1 MKAPFLLLSCVCL
14 LSFGQAAA
22 EEIVFEMS
30 VFGIRFGT
38 MVVTR
43 TIVNDSTELYTLHA
57 KGKTD
62 FLWMQR
68 EEESKYRVQYR
79 NGKLHSSDYTYLNRG
94 QTEKYSRIRLVDGHY
109 RIETNEEGHRVLKE
123 PVDYSLLKLYF
134 EPERKLTRVFCE
146 EDCAFSDLRRDTASD
161 SFVVTC
167 KDGSRT
173 TYFLKDGRIDRLDIH
188 LAVATVKLTRIN

>member
-1 MKAPFLLLSCVCL
+1 VKAILTFLLFALSL
-14 LSFGQAAA
+14 PSFA

-43 TIVNDSTELYTLHA
+43 SVENDSTELFTLYA

-68 EEESKYRVQYR
+68 EEESKYTVRYR
-79 NGKLHSSDYTYLNRG
+79 NGILYSSDYTYLNKG
-94 QTEKYSRIRLVDGHY
+94 TQEKWSRIRLENGQY
-109 RIETNEEGHRVLKE
+109 RIESNEGVKLLKGAA
-123 PVDYSLLKLYF
+123 DYSLLKLYF
-134 EPERKLTRVFCE
+134 EPMWPRTKVFCE
-146 EDCAFSDLRRDTASD
+146 EDCSFATMKHNKADDTISIE
-161 SFVVTC
+161 C
-167 KDGSRT
+167 KDGSRS
-173 TYFLKDGRIDRLDIH
+173 TYHLKNGMINELEIH

>member
-1 MKAPFLLLSCVCL
+1 VRTILFSVLFVLSL
-14 LSFGQAAA
+14 PSFA

-43 TIVNDSTELYTLHA
+43 SIENDSTELFTLHA

-68 EEESKYRVQYR
+68 EEESKYTVRYR
-79 NGKLHSSDYTYLNRG
+79 NGVLFSSDYTYLNRG
-94 QTEKYSRIRLVDGHY
+94 SQEKWSRIRLENGQY
-109 RIETNEEGHRVLKE
+109 RIESNEGVKLMKGAA
-123 PVDYSLLKLYF
+123 DYSLLKLYF
-134 EPERKLTRVFCE
+134 EPMWQRTKVFCE
-146 EDCAFSDLRRDTASD
+146 EDCSFAAMKHNRDDNTISI
-161 SFVVTC
+161 VC
-167 KDGSRT
+167 NDGSRS
-173 TYFLKDGRIDRLDIH
+173 TYHLKNGIINMLEIH